1 MACRFFP
8 IPQQMERGAEAQH
21 RSCGLTNANSA
32 TMMRLHTTRVVT
44 AHHATAHSNAPNAKI
59 VGLHV
64 LVFRSFPSRRG
75 THPVMLLTNQ
85 QSSSSAAGRHA
96 RPTAP
101 GNDAPASRI
110 HHGSLAVV
118 PQLQAD
124 TAAGWPRQRNHRQ
137 QPVVSV
143 FHCSSTAT
151 SGGNQMPAAVVR
163 HELVRLSPALIS
175 AGHSSRLLRQLDV
188 TYVMSRYI

>member
-1 MACRFFP
+1 MCWSSDRSPA
-8 IPQQMERGAEAQH
+8 AEGRIQ
-21 RSCGLTNANSA
+21 
-32 TMMRLHTTRVVT
+32 
-44 AHHATAHSNAPNAKI
+44 
-59 VGLHV
+59 
-64 LVFRSFPSRRG
+64 SFL
-75 THPVMLLTNQ
+75 LLTNQ

-175 AGHSSRLLRQLDV
+175 AGHSSRLLRQLAV
-188 TYVMSRYI
+188 TYVMSRYILSSASCKSTLQQANPGRHSHMRMPKVYTPMMSQHSSSAAHQLLAPVTV